1 MGKWRA
7 HLPFRYPCGVRDC
20 LVCTKTVRVMT
31 FPTTMAKARLTMNAT
46 VKKRLRNP
54 QQQRVQRGASGW
66 PEAA

>member
-20 LVCTKTVRVMT
+20 LVCIKTVRVIT
-31 FPTTMAKARLTMNAT
+31 FPTTIAKARLTMNAT
-46 VKKRLRNP
+46 VKKRLRKP
-54 QQQRVQRGASGW
+54 QQQRVQRGASDW